1 MCSRPPKNT
10 SKIYLH
16 VEQLPLTINWK
27 LGEDSCTT
35 KAARKNQ
42 LQSGRKERKV
52 IK

>member
-1 MCSRPPKNT
+1 MSM

-16 VEQLPLTINWK
+16 VGQLLMTINWK
-27 LGEDSCTT
+27 LGEDFCTT
-35 KAARKNQ
+35 KAARKIQ